1 MFQYYQPTKIYFG
14 SNRLEELGQIAA
26 RYGTRCL
33 LVTSPDEPL
42 RPLYLR
48 VTALLQAQGISVLH
62 FDQVQPNPSVEIVEQ
77 GFELIRQNP
86 VDFVLAV
93 GGGSSIDTA
102 KSIAFTNGQECIDWD
117 YLFQTYSSPYED
129 YAPYSQDR
137 IAAFVCADNLGYG
150 IAGHTGGRHYTR
162 QGEADLLPSLTFLQ
176 SMYHR
181 PEAYADT
188 ACAHD
193 SCNRLRCVY
202 ACV

>member
-14 SNRLEELGQIAA
+14 SNRLEDLGQIAA

-42 RPLYLR
+42 RPLYQR

-129 YAPYSQDR
+129 YAP
-137 IAAFVCADNLGYG
+137 
-150 IAGHTGGRHYTR
+150 
-162 QGEADLLPSLTFLQ
+162 
-176 SMYHR
+176 
-181 PEAYADT
+181 
-188 ACAHD
+188 
-193 SCNRLRCVY
+193 
-202 ACV
+202 